1 MNYPVIQLSKLRT
14 ALQHAS
20 ENSAQLPVDIDDW
33 VAFRGE
39 GQSVVD
45 ILALLKGELDALGAA
60 EGFDSKFDAK
70 ARPIVHGYLANLD
83 DHVLIDDDFW
93 RYLSGIYLYDIV
105 RARHPENAKSKSA
118 DSNWTNFGGKST
130 ATSESLMR
138 RLYIGASLSI
148 DPSNRQDSYHLS
160 RIHDVDLW
168 QSHIIRVLSGENPK
182 YVKGLLK
189 WFKDRDKWYA
199 KMPNSGPVLA
209 ELNKLDNFKTGH
221 LRDFVKRVRRLRSNV
236 IHEFLDQPEIDVM
249 ISQLAQESIDDRK
262 SWGKKS
268 ISKAKAKK
276 SVSSRP
282 KKKSAS
288 GGTRAKSAAVKKK
301 STKKKAT
308 PKKKR

>member
-1 MNYPVIQLSKLRT
+1 
-14 ALQHAS
+14 
-20 ENSAQLPVDIDDW
+20 
-33 VAFRGE
+33 
-39 GQSVVD
+39 
-45 ILALLKGELDALGAA
+45 
-60 EGFDSKFDAK
+60 
-70 ARPIVHGYLANLD
+70 
-83 DHVLIDDDFW
+83 
-93 RYLSGIYLYDIV
+93 
-105 RARHPENAKSKSA
+105 
-118 DSNWTNFGGKST
+118 
-130 ATSESLMR
+130 
-138 RLYIGASLSI
+138 
-148 DPSNRQDSYHLS
+148 
-160 RIHDVDLW
+160 
-168 QSHIIRVLSGENPK
+168 
-182 YVKGLLK
+182 
-189 WFKDRDKWYA
+189 
-199 KMPNSGPVLA
+199 MPNSGPVLA

-282 KKKSAS
+282 KKKSAT